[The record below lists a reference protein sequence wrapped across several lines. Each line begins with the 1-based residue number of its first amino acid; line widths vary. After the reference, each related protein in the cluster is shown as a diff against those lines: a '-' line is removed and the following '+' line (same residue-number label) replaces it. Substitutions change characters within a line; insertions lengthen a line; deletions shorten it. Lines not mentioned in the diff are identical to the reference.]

1 MLRRLASRAAPR
13 STRHATVGQVVTL
26 AAPKGGSNRPFQ
38 LQLCNVDARNPKADP
53 EVHTLAFKSHDTAM
67 LWRTLLMERVEQMEQ
82 EIVHEMRVAA
92 AWSTDVY
99 EPRKLW
105 LPSQREGHAAE
116 VAESETPLALKVM
129 IAVARPGAQRGAG
142 PQQIEARLSS
152 PDDGARARILPQAGP
167 GTRARQEFERAAVLN
182 PRLTKV
188 RPLLA
193 AFFAIKGA
201 VLWKLTKGGVGE
213 GHPRFFRLF
222 PSDSMLQWD
231 SAEPL
236 VLLGARPGFSAA
248 AQHQVRP
255 SAALAGRAFRF
266 VFAGAEV
273 DVVARSL
280 AERSLWLLAVQSL
293 PIGAAYLGKVEIVS
307 KFDVYNDTG
316 REGTAISRRRAK
328 G

>member
-1 MLRRLASRAAPR
+1 VLRRLAS
-13 STRHATVGQVVTL
+13 HATPRITRFPTTRQVVTL
-26 AAPKGGSNRPFQ
+26 APPKGGSNRPFQ
-38 LQLCNVDARNPKADP
+38 LQLCNADARNPKAEP
-53 EVHTLAFKSHDTAM
+53 EVHTLAFEAHDTAM
-67 LWRTLLMERVEQMEQ
+67 HWRTLLTERVEQMEL
-82 EIVHEMRVAA
+82 EIVREMRVAA
-92 AWSTDVY
+92 AWCMDVY

-105 LPSQREGHAAE
+105 LPSRREEHAEE
-116 VAESETPLALKVM
+116 VAESETPLALKV
-129 IAVARPGAQRGAG
+129 VLVEVRPGAQRGAG
-142 PQQIEARLSS
+142 QQQVEARPS
-152 PDDGARARILPQAGP
+152 PRARILPQAGP
-167 GTRARQEFERAAVLN
+167 GTRARQEFERAAVRD

-201 VLWKLTKGGVGE
+201 VLWKITKGGAGE

-266 VFAGAEV
+266 IFAGAEV
-273 DVVARSL
+273 DVVARSV
-280 AERSLWLLAVQSL
+280 AERNLWLLAVQSL
-293 PIGAAYLGKVEIVS
+293 PIGAGYLGKVEIVS
-307 KFDVYNDTG
+307 KFDVCAGTG
-316 REGTAISRRRAK
+316 CEGTAISRRRA
-328 G
+328 